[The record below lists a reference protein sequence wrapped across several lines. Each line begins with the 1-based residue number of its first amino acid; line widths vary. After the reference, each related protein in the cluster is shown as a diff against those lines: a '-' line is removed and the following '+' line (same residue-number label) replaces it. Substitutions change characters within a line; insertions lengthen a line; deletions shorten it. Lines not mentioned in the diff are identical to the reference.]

1 MLTRIIVARRAGTAL
16 VLAFL
21 QVAALMPVA
30 QLAQRVSAAK
40 AHFADF
46 TVRRLCACVTL
57 DCCNHRFADWQER
70 RPKQTPAGWDFG
82 KTQTDFVVR
91 ACAARCSCVHDA
103 GQRACRRLT
112 LRDALPQ
119 TLLSPGVLNGT
130 HRWLARARL
139 CACPPACVDVQ

>member
-57 DCCNHRFADWQER
+57 DCCNHRF
-70 RPKQTPAGWDFG
+70 
-82 KTQTDFVVR
+82 VVR

-112 LRDALPQ
+112 LRGALPQ